1 MTLPGLAIDA
11 DGRLSRLPLLLGL
24 AGLLPFLFTAAAAW
38 LAPVAWQVVA
48 IKAFLAYAAVILSFL
63 GGIQWGVAMSL
74 ESAGSGAFRARLL
87 LSMAPSLIAWP
98 ALLLHPL
105 SGAWVLASGFVLV
118 RLHELGRDSRET
130 LPTWFQSLRNLLSVV
145 VLACLV
151 AVIWRLT
158 GS

>member
-24 AGLLPFLFTAAAAW
+24 AGLLPFLFTATAAW

-48 IKAFLAYAAVILSFL
+48 IKAFLYYAAVILSFL

-74 ESAGSGAFRARLL
+74 ESAGSTAFRVRLL
-87 LSMAPSLIAWP
+87 LSMAPSLVAWP

-105 SGAWVLASGFVLV
+105 TGAWVLAGGFVLV
-118 RLHELGRDSRET
+118 RLLELGRDSRET
-130 LPTWFQSLRNLLSVV
+130 LPVWFQSLRNLLSLV
-145 VLACLV
+145 VLACLA
-151 AVIWRLT
+151 AVILRLF
-158 GS
+158 GN